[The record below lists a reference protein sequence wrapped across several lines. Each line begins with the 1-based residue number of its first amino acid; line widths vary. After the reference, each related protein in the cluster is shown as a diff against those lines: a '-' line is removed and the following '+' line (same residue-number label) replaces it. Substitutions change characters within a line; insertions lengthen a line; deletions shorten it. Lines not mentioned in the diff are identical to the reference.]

1 MRRWTIFIATT
12 FVVLL
17 TTIGTAFAQT
27 QSDGIDPVAGTG
39 GVAGAGG
46 EGYVGGTAATG
57 SDVSMTMVAIAILVV
72 ADSPVST
79 AWRRGPRVDADP
91 ERAQPISRRPAP
103 RSAHDR

>member
-17 TTIGTAFAQT
+17 TTIGTAFAQA
-27 QSDGIDPVAGTG
+27 QSDGIDPIAGTG

-72 ADSPVST
+72 AGLTSLYV
-79 AWRRGPRVDADP
+79 ARRWSLRADADP
-91 ERAQPISRRPAP
+91 ERAQPIS
-103 RSAHDR
+103 